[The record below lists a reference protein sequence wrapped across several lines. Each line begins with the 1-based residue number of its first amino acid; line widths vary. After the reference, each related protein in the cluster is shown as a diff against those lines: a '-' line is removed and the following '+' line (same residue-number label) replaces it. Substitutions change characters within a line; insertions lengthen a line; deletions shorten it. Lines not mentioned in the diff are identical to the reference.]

1 MVRSGAAHPWR
12 LRWLLPV
19 LAALQLA
26 GCSNV
31 GALRERNLAGE
42 DFPSAL
48 AREYLAYAE
57 SERELGRAEHAEA
70 LAARGLLAAGQKP
83 PLPFEPVA
91 DKTLVSA
98 HRRLLAHLQGDAVR
112 EVPDDLARAQL
123 LYECWLA
130 QVQQGEP
137 AGKAA
142 CGFEFRAVMNEIN
155 LDFPL
160 PSRPAKK
167 MAGTQ

>member
-1 MVRSGAAHPWR
+1 MVCSGAAHPRR
-12 LRWLLPV
+12 LRWLLPA
-19 LAALQLA
+19 LAALQLC

-31 GALRERNLAGE
+31 GALRGRDLSADG
-42 DFPSAL
+42 FSPAL

-57 SERELGRAEHAEA
+57 SERELGRAEHAEVLA
-70 LAARGLLAAGQKP
+70 LKGLAAAENKP
-83 PLPFEPVA
+83 PLPPAPISE
-91 DKTLVSA
+91 KILISA
-98 HRRLLAHLQGDAVR
+98 HKQLLARVQSGAAQ
-112 EVPDDLARAQL
+112 EVPDDVARAQL

-160 PSRPAKK
+160 PSRPAKT
-167 MAGTQ
+167 MAGAP